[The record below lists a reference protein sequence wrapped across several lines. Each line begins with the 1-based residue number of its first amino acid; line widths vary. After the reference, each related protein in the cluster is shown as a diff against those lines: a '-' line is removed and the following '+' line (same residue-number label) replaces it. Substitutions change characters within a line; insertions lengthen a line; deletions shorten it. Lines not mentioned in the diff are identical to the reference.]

1 MQQTAG
7 ATHQT
12 MAKIGATARNEMA
25 TAFAA
30 FDAIGLAASER
41 LSAIAGVI
49 AATAAKRHAVAPT
62 RLLGAIQDMMRP
74 AIGRTGEPCASS
86 TADARPAQIA
96 DGVRVLD
103 TALDRLAQHLTAAGL
118 PGDEAAFVERVF
130 LARLLSAYRPQAI
143 RTTLLAVGRAGARP
157 GYCCGDPVHLAEAE
171 AVPAADVAA
180 AT

>member
-30 FDAIGLAASER
+30 FDAIGLAASEQ
-41 LSAIAGVI
+41 LSAIAGAI

-62 RLLGAIQDMMRP
+62 HFFGAIQDMMRP
-74 AIGRTGEPCASS
+74 AIGRTGEPCAAS
-86 TADARPAQIA
+86 TADARPARIA
-96 DGVRVLD
+96 DGVHVLD
-103 TALDRLAQHLTAAGL
+103 AALDRLAQHLADAGL
-118 PGDEAAFVERVF
+118 RGDEAAFVERVF

-143 RTTLLAVGRAGARP
+143 RTALLAAGRALARP
-157 GYCCGDPVHLAEAE
+157 GYCCGDPVDLAETNA
-171 AVPAADVAA
+171 APAATATAA
-180 AT
+180 N

>member
-7 ATHQT
+7 STHQT

-41 LSAIAGVI
+41 LSAIAGAI
-49 AATAAKRHAVAPT
+49 AAAAAKRHAVAPT
-62 RLLGAIQDMMRP
+62 HFLGAIQDMMRP
-74 AIGRTGEPCASS
+74 AIGRTAEPCTASA
-86 TADARPAQIA
+86 ADARPAHIA

-103 TALDRLAQHLTAAGL
+103 AALDRLVQHLADAGL
-118 PGDEAAFVERVF
+118 RGDEAAFVERVY

-143 RTTLLAVGRAGARP
+143 RTTLLAVGRTVARP
-157 GYCCGDPVHLAEAE
+157 GYCCGDPVRLAGMDTA
-171 AVPAADVAA
+171 PAATVEA